1 MSQFSIR
8 SSALALPCLLF
19 RACAR
24 GGSFLV
30 AALLFIVLA
39 LSASSAHATTYAV
52 NSLADNTA
60 TDGVITLREAIL
72 AANSNFA
79 QGDAPAG
86 GASDTINFAITG
98 TIRLTSAL
106 PPIST
111 QLAISGPAAPGIT
124 ISGDANGSGTPN
136 AGDVRIFQIGGGA
149 PVTISNLTVTG
160 AYGDGIGSALT
171 NFGNT
176 TLNNV
181 NFSGNTTL
189 NGNGVVSNG
198 GTVTLT
204 VNNCT
209 FANNTGAISNRA
221 PLIITNSRF
230 TNNTSGGFGGG
241 GAISSSVD
249 SQSAAPFTL
258 RISDSTFTG
267 NSSAGDGGALN
278 VDGPLQIAR
287 CSFTGNSAT
296 GTDRDDEISFGGAIS
311 LNYNN
316 SLQSGTLSISD
327 STISGNSAPRGGGGG
342 LDVDTNSFGGD
353 AAGTVILTN
362 CTISGNSALVGG
374 GGIANLTGTLR
385 LQNVTVTNNR
395 ANDANIGAG
404 IASLNDEGV
413 RTEIGNS
420 IVAGNIGNDVSSD
433 FVEDG
438 TASTLVSLGNNLI
451 GSGTTAGF
459 NQPGDQR
466 GVTNPGLGALANNG
480 GPTQTHLPG
489 AGSPAIDRGNTTLT
503 VDQRGVAR
511 PQGAADDIG
520 AVEVGGSVG
529 ERGLV
534 VTTLADTV
542 ANDGLISLREAVT
555 TANSDGVASAITF
568 AVNGTITLAQGELA
582 LVNNGAVSISA
593 PAAGIAI
600 SSNRTSRLFLVNAG
614 ANATFNGVT
623 LRDGRTS
630 NSSADGGSA
639 IKNLGTV
646 RVSGCTLTNSFSA
659 NSSRGGAIYNLG
671 GALTV
676 DNSTFTG
683 NTAARGGAIY
693 SVDGTTAITNSTFT
707 GNKGDL
713 QGAVIFM
720 DGTSGAG
727 KRDALTMTNCTLA
740 DNTAASSGGGI
751 YNDGGT
757 LTVLNSRF
765 TGNKSGDRG
774 GAIFTIGNGGL
785 SSITA
790 STMSG
795 NSTTEAGG
803 AIFTATTAAPAGQPA
818 PTSQTLISNCTI
830 TGNSAAGAF
839 RPRGGGV
846 ASFVG
851 LTRIDSCTIAGNSAA
866 IDGGI
871 ALTSNADIQMRIGN
885 SIVADNRTLGGGADS
900 GTDVDLID
908 GTINGFVSLGNNAIG
923 DGNATAKFNASGDRI
938 GITAAQLNLGA
949 LANNGGPTQTRLP
962 GSGSVAIDKG
972 ATDLTVD
979 QRGVARPLGA
989 ADDIGAVEAPAVPN
1003 RAPSVAN
1010 VSVSTNNNVAR
1021 AFTAAEFDAAFS
1033 DADTGDALQN
1043 IQIVTLPSNG
1053 TLRVRNALVT
1063 TNQVIGRDEIKNLVY
1078 TPRAG
1083 FSGADSFRYNAS
1095 DGKDF
1100 AATAATV
1107 NITVNRVAT
1116 PINFGVSI
1124 TPKAPKTNDT
1134 LRATPVIANASGV
1147 TFSYVWRVNGAVR
1160 PGETAATYDLSKAG
1174 NGDKG
1179 DRVSVVVSATRGI
1192 DSGSA
1197 TNFVNVF
1204 NSAPTANNAT
1214 ASGAAGA
1221 LISVPVSGAD
1231 IDGDALTFKRVGGPD
1246 NGTGSFTTTN
1256 GVTSFNY
1263 RSRAFFN
1270 GVEEIRFVS
1279 LDSDGKPSNVATIR
1293 ITVSAQSRVI
1303 GLGVSLL
1310 PFGPRT
1316 NTVLT
1321 AQPLLGNDTGV
1332 TFTYQWSVNGT
1343 VRPGETGQTIDLG
1356 KPGNGDGGDT
1366 ISVVVTAT
1374 RGIDSGTATNSALI
1388 VSSAPVANDATAS
1401 GNAGARI
1408 VVPISGSD
1416 ADGDAF
1422 SFKRVGGPRNGTG
1435 DFVTAANGSVSFVY
1449 RSRARF
1455 NGTETI
1461 RFVAI
1466 QADGRSS
1473 VPATITINV
1482 TSSVPDIGFGVSLTP
1497 FGPTTNQ
1504 TLTASLVITNASGV
1518 SFTYAWSVNGVIR
1531 PGETTNKLDLSK
1543 PGNGDRGDVVTAIV
1557 TARRGDS
1564 VSTSRNSTTVF
1575 NTAPTTQNASASG
1588 VSGAEIRVRVVGFDA
1603 DRDALTFKSV
1613 GGPRNGTGS
1622 FVTDAGGNT
1631 TFVYRSRVGFVG
1643 TEEIRFV
1650 AVDPVNRT
1658 STPATISIN
1667 VTAPSGS
1674 ARSSASAVRAAAP
1687 SGGSS

>member
-8 SSALALPCLLF
+8 SGALALPCLLLHV
-19 RACAR
+19 CAR
-24 GGSFLV
+24 GGSIFV
-30 AALLFIVLA
+30 AALIVIMLA

-52 NSLADNTA
+52 NSLGDTIA

-106 PPIST
+106 PNIST
-111 QLAISGPAAPGIT
+111 QMTINGPAAPGIT

-189 NGNGVVSNG
+189 NGSGVVSNG

-267 NSSAGDGGALN
+267 NKSAGDGGALN

-438 TASTLVSLGNNLI
+438 TASTLVSLGFNLI
-451 GSGTTAGF
+451 GSGTNAGF

-466 GVTNPGLGALANNG
+466 NITNPGLGALANNG

-489 AGSPAIDRGNTTLT
+489 AGSLAIDRGNTTLT
-503 VDQRGVAR
+503 VDQRGVTR

-520 AVEVGGSVG
+520 SVEVGGSVG

-555 TANSDGVASAITF
+555 TANSDGVNSAITF
-568 AVNGTITLAQGELA
+568 DATVFAAPRKTIVLNGRVLATINNGTLSIT
-582 LVNNGAVSISA
+582 A
-593 PAAGIAI
+593 PAAGVEI
-600 SSNRTSRLFLVNAG
+600 SGNNASGIFDVDFNANVSLFGL
-614 ANATFNGVT
+614 
-623 LRDGRTS
+623 
-630 NSSADGGSA
+630 
-639 IKNLGTV
+639 
-646 RVSGCTLTNSFSA
+646 TLTGGNTE
-659 NSSRGGAIYNLG
+659 SSGSGGAIISGGTLLVDSCTLSGNRSQLG
-671 GALTV
+671 GAIFSFTNSSINALTV
-676 DNSTFTG
+676 RNSTLTG
-683 NTAARGGAIY
+683 NTATGTGGAL
-693 SVDGTTAITNSTFT
+693 F
-707 GNKGDL
+707 
-713 QGAVIFM
+713 
-720 DGTSGAG
+720 
-727 KRDALTMTNCTLA
+727 
-740 DNTAASSGGGI
+740 
-751 YNDGGT
+751 
-757 LTVLNSRF
+757 
-765 TGNKSGDRG
+765 
-774 GAIFTIGNGGL
+774 IGNGTTIIE
-785 SSITA
+785 SSTI
-790 STMSG
+790 SG
-795 NSTTEAGG
+795 NSA
-803 AIFTATTAAPAGQPA
+803 QN
-818 PTSQTLISNCTI
+818 Q
-830 TGNSAAGAF
+830 
-839 RPRGGGV
+839 GGGV
-846 ASFVG
+846 ASSGNARGNQV
-851 LTRIDSCTIAGNSAA
+851 RNSIIAGN
-866 IDGGI
+866 
-871 ALTSNADIQMRIGN
+871 TS
-885 SIVADNRTLGGGADS
+885 S
-900 GTDVDLID
+900 DVDFVNTPN
-908 GTINGFVSLGNNAIG
+908 GAFQSNGFNLIG
-923 DGNATAKFNASGDRI
+923 TGTATGAFTATGDVRDVANP
-938 GITAAQLNLGA
+938 GLAA
-949 LANNGGPTQTRLP
+949 LAENGGRTPTRLP
-962 GSGSVAIDKG
+962 QTGSLAIDTG
-972 ATDLTVD
+972 DTTLTVD
-979 QRGVARPLGA
+979 QRGVTRPQGA
-989 ADDIGAVEAPAVPN
+989 ADDKGAVEVAAAPVVP
-1003 RAPSVAN
+1003 
-1010 VSVSTNNNVAR
+1010 
-1021 AFTAAEFDAAFS
+1021 
-1033 DADTGDALQN
+1033 L
-1043 IQIVTLPSNG
+1043 
-1053 TLRVRNALVT
+1053 
-1063 TNQVIGRDEIKNLVY
+1063 
-1078 TPRAG
+1078 
-1083 FSGADSFRYNAS
+1083 
-1095 DGKDF
+1095 
-1100 AATAATV
+1100 
-1107 NITVNRVAT
+1107 
-1116 PINFGVSI
+1116 NFGVSI
-1124 TPKAPKTNDT
+1124 LPKAPRTNDVLT
-1134 LRATPVIANASGV
+1134 ATPVIANASGV
-1147 TFSYVWRVNGAVR
+1147 TFSYVWSVNGVVR
-1160 PGETAATYDLSKAG
+1160 PGETTNKLDLSKPG

-1179 DRVSVVVSATRGI
+1179 QRVSVVVTGRRGNVT
-1192 DSGSA
+1192 GTA
-1197 TNFVNVF
+1197 TNFVTVV

-1221 LISVPVSGAD
+1221 LISLPVSGAD
-1231 IDGDALTFKRVGGPD
+1231 ADGDVLTFKRVGGPE
-1246 NGTGSFTTTN
+1246 NGTGSFTTTG

-1270 GVEEIRFVS
+1270 GVEEIRFVA
-1279 LDSDGKPSNVATIR
+1279 LDSTGKDSAPATIR
-1293 ITVSAQSRVI
+1293 ITVSAQPRVI
-1303 GLGVSLL
+1303 GFGVSLI
-1310 PFGPRT
+1310 PFGPRS

-1321 AQPLLGNDTGV
+1321 AQPLLGDANGV
-1332 TFTYQWSVNGT
+1332 TFTYQWSVNGV
-1343 VRPGETGQTIDLG
+1343 VRPGETGQTLDLG
-1356 KPGNGDGGDT
+1356 KPGNGNRGDT
-1366 ISVVVTAT
+1366 VSVVVTAR

-1388 VSSAPVANDATAS
+1388 VSAAPVANDASAS
-1401 GNAGARI
+1401 GNAGAQI
-1408 VVPISGSD
+1408 VIPISGSD

-1422 SFKRVGGPRNGTG
+1422 TFKRVGGPRNGTG
-1435 DFVTAANGSVSFVY
+1435 EFVTAANGSVSFVY

-1497 FGPTTNQ
+1497 QGPTTNQ
-1504 TLTASLVITNASGV
+1504 TLTASLVITNASGIT
-1518 SFTYAWSVNGVIR
+1518 FTYAWSVNGVIR
-1531 PGETTNKLDLSK
+1531 PGETTNRLDLSK

-1564 VSTSRNSTTVF
+1564 VSTSRNSAAVV
-1575 NTAPTTQNASASG
+1575 NSAPTTRDASASG
-1588 VSGAEIRVRVVGFDA
+1588 ISGSEIRVPIVGADI
-1603 DRDALTFKSV
+1603 DRDALTFKRV
-1613 GGPRNGTGS
+1613 GGPRDGTGS
-1622 FVTDAGGNT
+1622 FVTNASGAV
-1631 TFVYRSRVGFVG
+1631 TFVYRSRAGFVG
-1643 TEEIRFV
+1643 LEEIRFV
-1650 AVDPVNRT
+1650 AVDPTGRT
-1658 STPATISIN
+1658 SVPATMSIN
-1667 VTAPSGS
+1667 VVASG
-1674 ARSSASAVRAAAP
+1674 AAISSTSGAATP
-1687 SGGSS
+1687 SGGGS